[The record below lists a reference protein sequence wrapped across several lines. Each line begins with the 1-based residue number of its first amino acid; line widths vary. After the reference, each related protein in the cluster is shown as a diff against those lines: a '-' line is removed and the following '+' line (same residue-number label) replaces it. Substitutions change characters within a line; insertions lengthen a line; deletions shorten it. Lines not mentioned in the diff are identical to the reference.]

1 MRDELDSRPAQDEV
15 QALLAQARPG
25 PAPGELDF
33 DALDEAALRRLDAH
47 LAAAE
52 QGRWTDF
59 YADRARPCPFF
70 VDKPDEN
77 LARWLDEGLLPAG
90 GRALD
95 VGCGHGR
102 NALHLARCGWT
113 VQALDASP
121 TALTW
126 ARERVAASGLPVQLI
141 QGLVQDFRSDAQGP
155 GPGLD
160 LIYDSGCFHHIAPHR
175 RRGYLAH
182 LAAQLRPGGRLG
194 LVSFRP
200 EGGCGWSDAEVY
212 RRASLGGGLGY
223 AAETLQRWLAEAGL
237 QTQVCSA
244 MREQGPE
251 APHFGKGFLWTL
263 LARRA

>member
-1 MRDELDSRPAQDEV
+1 MRDKQDSRSAEDEV
-15 QALLAQARPG
+15 MGLLAQARAG
-25 PAPGELDF
+25 AAPGELDF
-33 DALDEAALRRLDAH
+33 GALDEASLQRLDAH

-52 QGRWTDF
+52 AGRWTDF

-77 LARWLDEGLLPAG
+77 LVRWLDAGALPVR

-102 NALHLARCGWT
+102 NALYLARCGWA

-121 TALTW
+121 TALAW

-141 QGLVQDFRSDAQGP
+141 QGQAQAFRSDDQ

-160 LIYDSGCFHHIAPHR
+160 LVYDAGCFHHIAPHR
-175 RRGYLAH
+175 RPGYLAH
-182 LAAQLRPGGRLG
+182 LAAQLRPGGWLG

-200 EGGCGWSDAEVY
+200 EGGSGWSDAEVY
-212 RRASLGGGLGY
+212 HRASLGGGLGY
-223 AAETLQRWLAEAGL
+223 EAETLQRWLAAAGL
-237 QTQVCSA
+237 EVLELA
-244 MREQGPE
+244 PMREQAAE
-251 APHFGKGFLWTL
+251 APHFGRGFLWTL
-263 LARRA
+263 LARRAC

>member
-25 PAPGELDF
+25 LVPGELDF
-33 DALDEAALRRLDAH
+33 GALDEAALRRLDAH

-77 LARWLDEGLLPAG
+77 LVRWLEQGLLPAG
-90 GRALD
+90 GLALD

-102 NALHLARCGWT
+102 NALHLARSGWA

-121 TALTW
+121 TALAW
-126 ARERVAASGLPVQLI
+126 ARERVAASGLSVQLI
-141 QGLVQDFRSDAQGP
+141 QGLVQDYRGDDE

-160 LIYDSGCFHHIAPHR
+160 LVYDSGCFHHIAPHR

-182 LAAQLRPGGRLG
+182 LAAQLRPGGWLG

-223 AAETLQRWLAEAGL
+223 AAESLQRWLAEAGL
-237 QTQVCSA
+237 QTLVCSA
-244 MREQGPE
+244 MRELGPE